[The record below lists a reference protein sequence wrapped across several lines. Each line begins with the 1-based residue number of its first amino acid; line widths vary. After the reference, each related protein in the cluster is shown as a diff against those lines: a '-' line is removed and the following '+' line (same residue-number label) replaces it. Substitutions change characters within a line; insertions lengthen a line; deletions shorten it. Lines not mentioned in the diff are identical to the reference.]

1 MRKKFMFSLILA
13 VCVVVL
19 SFVNINTN
27 SSVSSPVENTET
39 QVITVAKSNAKQD
52 TALEK
57 RFLNMLNHNF
67 VYNDDFYD
75 DYTLVNNSVLALLNV
90 SEDSFVNRVY
100 LDDYIFNMYGKKYSD
115 YSFLE
120 TSSEQPEN
128 YVYILPRGY
137 SVYTHKLVSL
147 TKNED
152 GSYTVVSDVEISFED
167 GTTSTQRA
175 TTLFLENK
183 ESSFGFNILY
193 SDINE
198 ILSNSVDC

>member
-1 MRKKFMFSLILA
+1 MRKKFIFSLILA
-13 VCVVVL
+13 VCVIVL

-27 SSVSSPVENTET
+27 SSVSSSVENTKT
-39 QVITVAKSNAKQD
+39 QVITVAKSNNKQG

-115 YSFLE
+115 YSFLD
-120 TSSEQPEN
+120 TLSEQPEN